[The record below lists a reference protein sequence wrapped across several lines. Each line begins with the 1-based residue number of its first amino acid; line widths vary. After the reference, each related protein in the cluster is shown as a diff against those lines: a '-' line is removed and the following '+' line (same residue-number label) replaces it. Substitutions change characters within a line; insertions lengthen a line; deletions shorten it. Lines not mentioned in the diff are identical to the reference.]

1 MIIMTPNNK
10 AVIKASLKTTQWK
23 QCVNHWW
30 QIKEDHKKHFHLM
43 KIHLLSPFL
52 FSKVHQDDCWIEWA
66 KSAGMLTQKRISKL
80 DELSDQELVYT
91 ELIESAMLKLQ
102 EKLSSLSK
110 KSTYYIKFLEVI
122 MNDISSCCS
131 SDDLRKAMA
140 CVQDKKWFKSV
151 RSLFKIKINF
161 MSDAALFLSAWQ
173 LCFYIKA
180 IYNGQKLMEL
190 YESDTAIDE
199 RLSKIKQ
206 QGNSYFSQCEY
217 SKAIDNYT
225 SILNSKQYAYVVYGN
240 RAVCYLKMQK
250 FRSAVSD
257 GRRTTTLNP
266 MWDKGQYRYAL
277 ALYELGYKKDALE
290 ALLNAV
296 NICEENMELQVLY
309 EKIKQEIMDTKMN
322 PFTAALKGV
331 LKRSNE
337 NYNSESE
344 DFESDED
351 ISIASLNYESPENMP
366 LLITDEDSDE
376 DSLKIHFYDDEDSHF
391 SSDSPSTKSLKLS
404 TGENLSVKIEK
415 LSTGEN
421 LSVKIETNPQQTMLS
436 DIENYSKEGTNALQ
450 SKNFLR
456 AVNQYQKSIDILK
469 MQPEIYAARS
479 TIALLYAYATACYG
493 LGHTKWN
500 ESINQYQLIN
510 KNFADYCFPLPYL
523 GIGQVLLAQNRF
535 KEALHPLQIALEIS
549 WKPNALVNVL
559 WPGSL
564 DYIEESIPGNLRP
577 AVESLLDLCRC
588 PPAPDAKCQYSL
600 CVLKTRI
607 IYYNDPDFKV
617 ICLQCN
623 AKEGSNCY
631 IKMHPVCWNKFKKEM
646 EVSKKEVLR
655 SKCLTPDCSGIVI
668 KISCQE
674 YIDGKLKDKWA
685 EEVEKKVAEKKKS
698 STKVKNRQTKSDKNL
713 KKYSL
718 IKKNEVVNNEEHSN
732 SNVLQKEVKNNTTIN
747 TNSPVTPINNED
759 AEVIILMNK
768 NEDSLFQI
776 KSKKSKPAKKNI
788 KPKAILEIPYQD
800 LKIRTAS
807 VNSVKDQSTVLLQTN
822 VNSSNSIVDSD
833 CISDDF
839 SEYNGFVYEPLATAV
854 DIYQKFEQLLEK
866 KVLLDVHNSQHVI
879 EFINSLDENSKLLI
893 EEVGGL
899 RTFLWKCNKFS
910 FDKKNRNIVYL
921 SSEEVTFQVWK
932 DHIQKSSSTSTVI
945 SEESF
950 SNNCSTSPGTMNPY
964 AIEFYPQFTQP
975 RSSKSSES
983 EGFDYLEN
991 DTLFL
996 IESNSL
1002 ESSIIANHTDEKF
1015 RKVENEFEIY
1025 ENQCKISLIT
1035 PNQVTNITPLSKDWS
1050 NRDCDLDC
1058 DLDLNCDQDLPD
1070 LIEEVIFDSVN
1081 TSFDT
1086 SFVESKYN
1094 IEENSLNDL
1103 ELKLLMSLDPSK
1115 RSSIVQMGKTES
1127 IELFQMLLL
1136 KDAKRRGKQ
1145 SSVEPLILSNENDV
1159 ENDFVQLHS
1168 INSTQN
1174 ELNATVINKNRK
1186 KISGICKKE
1195 QPLHYTCDAD
1205 LSSFP
1210 ADNFLVKSK
1219 KDKLLNEA
1227 ENENFFDLML
1237 KGNLKNEIERIITA
1251 CTTKYLSDYC
1261 YERLSKDIISGLA
1274 QGMFTFRDRET
1285 SKATKNLS
1293 ELDENSEYHIEIDKN
1308 FEKLLRDFRV
1318 GSFADIGVQVEI
1330 GCKEHG
1336 DIMRRNDILNNINK
1350 ELINER
1356 KMSQQK
1362 IDESAHFLQ
1371 DLNLKVSSIQENF
1384 NNEKKDAQKLIE
1396 NLQSTINKSSKEL
1409 TIQQNSHQIELK
1421 KIASEK
1427 KELQNQIVILN
1438 QKLTD
1443 QQRLI
1448 YESAL
1453 KDEKI
1458 SQLEKELKDLRFK
1471 KQNQDADHE
1480 EIVNHLTTSN
1490 IALSKRAEKVEMAF
1504 LKVNRDAVINKYNHQ
1519 SELINDVKKRIE
1531 MMPKNS
1537 DSIKICN
1544 VWDSYKKSFYDSYEK
1559 MIEEFN
1565 NLFEELTKGKSL
1577 EELPPAKY
1585 TEPPPL
1591 PVPLNMNINI
1601 QSEMKNPS
1609 PMSNSMQ
1616 STSPSQHHQSSPS
1629 LSKNK
1634 DSNYAKPSNFSNNK
1648 PDVKK
1653 SPTSSGLKNKKMF
1666 DKIILGLVP
1675 LFPNLS
1681 RDELGYH
1688 VKEYR
1693 KLNSG
1698 SLSGVRIN
1706 ILINNIS
1713 EMIKKS
1719 LNNQNERVTK
1729 NETNHMTTPTKRTRA
1744 NQECTTWKETVTTH
1758 KKKNSIFGNDE
1769 ACVIC
1774 FVDMSV
1780 ATTVTLQC
1788 GHIFHKACISCWLNE
1803 QRTCPICRE
1812 YALLPDEFPALSK
1825 VVK

>member
-10 AVIKASLKTTQWK
+10 VVIKASIKTTQWK

-30 QIKEDHKKHFHLM
+30 QIKEDHEKHFHLM
-43 KIHLLSPFL
+43 KIHHLSPFL
-52 FSKVHQDDCWIEWA
+52 FAKVHQDDCWIEWA
-66 KSAGMLTQKRISKL
+66 KSAGMLTQERISKL
-80 DELSDQELVYT
+80 DELSDQELFNT

-102 EKLSSLSK
+102 EKLSSFSK
-110 KSTYYIKFLEVI
+110 KSTNYTKFLEDI

-131 SDDLRKAMA
+131 SDDLIKAMA
-140 CVQDKKWFKSV
+140 RVKDKKWFKSV
-151 RSLFKIKINF
+151 RSLFK

-173 LCFYIKA
+173 LCFYIKS

-225 SILNSKQYAYVVYGN
+225 SILDSKKYVYVVYGN
-240 RAVCYLKMQK
+240 RAACYLKMQK

-257 GRRTTTLNP
+257 GRRTITLNP

-277 ALYELGYKKDALE
+277 ALCELGYKKAALE
-290 ALLNAV
+290 TLSKAI
-296 NICEENMELQVLY
+296 NICKENMGLQRLF
-309 EKIKQEIMDTKMN
+309 EKIKQEIMVTKMD
-322 PFTAALKGV
+322 PVTAMLKGY

-337 NYNSESE
+337 NYNNESE
-344 DFESDED
+344 DDNFESDDDD
-351 ISIASLNYESPENMP
+351 ISLPSLNYESPENMP

-376 DSLKIHFYDDEDSHF
+376 DSLKIHLYDDEDNHF
-391 SSDSPSTKSLKLS
+391 PSDSPSTKSL
-404 TGENLSVKIEK
+404 K

-436 DIENYSKEGTNALQ
+436 DIESYSKEGTDALQ
-450 SKNFLR
+450 LKNFLR

-469 MQPEIYAARS
+469 MQPEICAARS

-493 LGHTKWN
+493 FGHTKWN

-523 GIGQVLLAQNRF
+523 GIGRVLLAQNRF
-535 KEALHPLQIALEIS
+535 KEALNPLQVALEIS

-607 IYYNDPDFKV
+607 IYYNDPDFKGL

-623 AKEGSNCY
+623 TNEGSNCY

-655 SKCLTPDCSGIVI
+655 SKCLTPDCFGIVI
-668 KISCQE
+668 KISYQE

-685 EEVEKKVAEKKKS
+685 EEVEKKVSEKKKPC
-698 STKVKNRQTKSDKNL
+698 TKVKNRQTKSDKNL

-718 IKKNEVVNNEEHSN
+718 IKKNEVVNNEEHLN
-732 SNVLQKEVKNNTTIN
+732 SNALQKEVKNNNTTIN
-747 TNSPVTPINNED
+747 TSSPVPPINNED
-759 AEVIILMNK
+759 AEIIILMNK

-788 KPKAILEIPYQD
+788 KQKAILEIPYQD

-807 VNSVKDQSTVLLQTN
+807 VNSLKDQPTVLLQTN
-822 VNSSNSIVDSD
+822 VNSSSSVVDSD

-932 DHIQKSSSTSTVI
+932 DHIQKCSSTPTAI
-945 SEESF
+945 CEESF
-950 SNNCSTSPGTMNPY
+950 SNNCSISPGTMNPY

-1002 ESSIIANHTDEKF
+1002 ESSIIANHTDEKC

-1025 ENQCKISLIT
+1025 ENQCKIPLID
-1035 PNQVTNITPLSKDWS
+1035 PNQVTPLSKDWS
-1050 NRDCDLDC
+1050 NKDCDLD
-1058 DLDLNCDQDLPD
+1058 CDQDLPD

-1094 IEENSLNDL
+1094 IEENTLNDL
-1103 ELKLLMSLDPSK
+1103 ELKMLMSVDPSK

-1145 SSVEPLILSNENDV
+1145 SSIEPLILSNEIDV
-1159 ENDFVQLHS
+1159 ERENDLVQLHS
-1168 INSTQN
+1168 ISSTQN
-1174 ELNATVINKNRK
+1174 EVNATVINKNRK
-1186 KISGICKKE
+1186 KNSDICEKE
-1195 QPLHYTCDAD
+1195 QPLHYTCDTD

-1210 ADNFLVKSK
+1210 ADNFLIKSK

-1237 KGNLKNEIERIITA
+1237 KGNLKNEIERVITA

-1285 SKATKNLS
+1285 SKATKNIS

-1336 DIMRRNDILNNINK
+1336 DIMRKNDILNNINK

-1362 IDESAHFLQ
+1362 IDESTKFLQ
-1371 DLNLKVSSIQENF
+1371 DLNLKFSSIQDNF
-1384 NNEKKDAQKLIE
+1384 KNEKKDAQKLIE
-1396 NLQSTINKSSKEL
+1396 NLQSTINKSAKEL

-1427 KELQNQIVILN
+1427 KELQNQIVSLN

-1458 SQLEKELKDLRFK
+1458 SQLEKELKDLRLK
-1471 KQNQDADHE
+1471 NQNQDADHE

-1531 MMPKNS
+1531 MIPKNS

-1565 NLFEELTKGKSL
+1565 NLSEELTKGKSL

-1591 PVPLNMNINI
+1591 PMPLNMNINI
-1601 QSEMKNPS
+1601 QSEMQNPF

-1616 STSPSQHHQSSPS
+1616 STSPSRHHQSSPS
-1629 LSKNK
+1629 SSKKK
-1634 DSNYAKPSNFSNNK
+1634 DSDYAKPSNFSNNK
-1648 PDVKK
+1648 PDVNK

-1681 RDELGYH
+1681 RNELGYH

-1693 KLNSG
+1693 KSNSG
-1698 SLSGVRIN
+1698 SLSGVRIDM
-1706 ILINNIS
+1706 LINNIS

-1719 LNNQNERVTK
+1719 PSNQNERVTK
-1729 NETNHMTTPTKRTRA
+1729 NETNHATAPIKRTRA
-1744 NQECTTWKETVTTH
+1744 NQECNTWKETATTH
-1758 KKKNSIFGNDE
+1758 KKKNAIFGNDE

-1774 FVDMSV
+1774 FAEMSV
-1780 ATTVTLQC
+1780 STTVTLQC